1 MTKWK
6 LHYQI
11 SKTIEPIAWS
21 KWSTAQDE
29 NSVILKDSEVDT
41 LDLIPLELI
50 STMSFEGVF

>member
-11 SKTIEPIAWS
+11 SKTIELTAWS